1 MSKQP
6 IALFENTPRT
16 DWFPGTMK
24 PARSGVYER
33 EMPDGTVAFAYFTGF
48 DVSRAIEERGVWM
61 KANMGPVSAHTELS
75 PSLDQTG
82 PRWRGLLFEN
92 GVEVKT
98 VTDVYT
104 APPQATSGMEVEVDA
119 APPQATSGTE
129 VEVDDLIGAPTPAK
143 KPRAPRK
150 VLSADDLIG

>member
-1 MSKQP
+1 MSKQQ

-48 DVSRAIEERGVWM
+48 DVAREPEARGVWM

-82 PRWRGLLFEN
+82 PRWRGLLFED

-98 VTDVYT
+98 ITDVY
-104 APPQATSGMEVEVDA
+104 A
-119 APPQATSGTE
+119 APPRDTSGFSAGSE
-129 VEVDDLIGAPTPAK
+129 ADVDELIGAPTSAK

-150 VLSADDLIG
+150 ALSADDLIG

>member
-1 MSKQP
+1 MSKQQ

-48 DVSRAIEERGVWM
+48 DVAREPEDRGVWM
-61 KANMGPVSAHTELS
+61 KANMGPVSAHSELTRS
-75 PSLDQTG
+75 GDQTG
-82 PRWRGLLFEN
+82 PRWRGLLFED

-98 VTDVYT
+98 VTDVY
-104 APPQATSGMEVEVDA
+104 A

-129 VEVDDLIGAPTPAK
+129 VGEVDDLIGAPTPAK

-150 VLSADDLIG
+150 TLSADDLIG